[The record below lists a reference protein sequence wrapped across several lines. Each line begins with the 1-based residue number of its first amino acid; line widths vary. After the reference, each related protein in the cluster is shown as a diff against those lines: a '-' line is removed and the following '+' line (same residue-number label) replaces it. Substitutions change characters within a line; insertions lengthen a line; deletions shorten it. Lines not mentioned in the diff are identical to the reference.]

1 MKIKVCGIT
10 NLDDAL
16 LCERYGADAV
26 GFIFYRNSKR
36 YILPSEAARIAK
48 QLSPFTMK
56 VGVLVDEKEDYI
68 TKTFELVKLNA
79 VQLHNNDAVIA
90 ENEFSYPVIRAF
102 RIKDE
107 FDFNILNNFN
117 DNYFLLDSY
126 SQNELGGTGKSF
138 NWSVIPEKL
147 KHKIILAG
155 GVSSTNIDYIY
166 QSIKPAAVDLSS
178 SLEISPGKKD
188 VEKVKDFFNKF
199 NKYRSN
205 EWSS

>member
-56 VGVLVDEKEDYI
+56 MGVFVDEKEDYI

-138 NWSVIPEKL
+138 NWSIIPEKL

-155 GVSSTNIDYIY
+155 GVSSSNIDYIY

>member
-1 MKIKVCGIT
+1 MKVKVCGIT

-16 LCERYGADAV
+16 MCERYGADAV
-26 GFIFYRNSKR
+26 GFIFYRKSKR

-56 VGVLVDEKEDYI
+56 VGVFVDEEKGYI
-68 TKTFELVKLNA
+68 TKTFELVKLNTI
-79 VQLHNNDAVIA
+79 QLHNNDKGFA
-90 ENEFSYPVIRAF
+90 ENEFNYPIIRAF
-102 RIKDE
+102 RIKDN
-107 FDFNILNNFN
+107 FDFNALNRFN

-138 NWSVIPEKL
+138 DWSIIPEAL

-155 GVSSTNIDYIY
+155 GVSSSNIDYIY
-166 QSIKPAAVDLSS
+166 ENIMPAAVDLSS

-188 VEKVKDFFNKF
+188 LEKVKIFFNKF

>member
-56 VGVLVDEKEDYI
+56 VGVFVDEKEDYI

-90 ENEFSYPVIRAF
+90 ENEFNYPVIRAF

>member
-56 VGVLVDEKEDYI
+56 VGVFVDEKEDYI

-188 VEKVKDFFNKF
+188 AEKVKDFFNKF

>member
-56 VGVLVDEKEDYI
+56 VGVFVDEKEDYI

-188 VEKVKDFFNKF
+188 IEKVKDFFNKF

>member
-1 MKIKVCGIT
+1 MKVKICGIT

-16 LCERYGADAV
+16 MCERYGADAV
-26 GFIFYRNSKR
+26 GFIFYRKSKR

-56 VGVLVDEKEDYI
+56 VGVFVDEKKDYI
-68 TKTFELVKLNA
+68 TKTFELVKLNT
-79 VQLHNNDAVIA
+79 VQLHNNDTDFV
-90 ENEFSYPVIRAF
+90 ENEFNYPVIRAF
-102 RIKDE
+102 RIKDN
-107 FDFNILNNFN
+107 FDFNSLNRFN

-126 SQNELGGTGKSF
+126 SQNEFGGTGKSF
-138 NWSVIPEKL
+138 DWSIIPETL

-155 GVSSTNIDYIY
+155 GVSSSNIDYIY
-166 QSIKPAAVDLSS
+166 QNIKPAAVDLSS

-188 VEKVKDFFNKF
+188 LEKVKIFFNKF

>member
-56 VGVLVDEKEDYI
+56 VGVFVDEKEDYI

>member
-56 VGVLVDEKEDYI
+56 VGVFVDEKEDYI

-107 FDFNILNNFN
+107 FDFNILNIFN